1 MEKHDL
7 HHEFPEF
14 DAKISELK
22 VSNNHFRKLLDEYE
36 TLNHKI
42 HGIETTEVF
51 TDEALTEMRTE
62 RLSLKDELYKMLNN

>member
-22 VSNNHFRKLLDEYE
+22 VSNNHFRKLLDKYE
-36 TLNHKI
+36 ALNHKI
-42 HGIETTEVF
+42 HGLETTEVF
-51 TDEALTEMRTE
+51 TDEALKEMRAE